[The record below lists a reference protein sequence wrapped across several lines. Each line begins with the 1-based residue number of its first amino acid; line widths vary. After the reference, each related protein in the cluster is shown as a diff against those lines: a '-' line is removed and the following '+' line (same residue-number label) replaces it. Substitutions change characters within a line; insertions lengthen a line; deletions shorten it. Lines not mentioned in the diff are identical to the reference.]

1 MARIVKEEEYAAR
14 RNEILDVVQRLVYT
28 KGYEQMTI
36 QDILDDLHI
45 SKGAFYHYFDSK
57 GSALEALVER
67 MVVVEVIP
75 LLMPIVQDPHLTAL
89 EKLNRYFDTAIR
101 WKTAKKTFMLE
112 LLRVWLAD
120 ENAIVRQKLFTMSL
134 KQVTPLLA
142 EIIRQGIREGVFTTS
157 YPDQVCHVIVYILQ
171 GLSETIIELLVSNE
185 TKRDAARI
193 ESGVTAYTAAL
204 TDALE
209 RVLGTPK
216 SALHLIDPETL
227 KEWFVSPNEAI
238 GIRESGIRESGMR
251 ELGMRDRNP
260 LS

>member
-238 GIRESGIRESGMR
+238 GIRGSGIRGSGNQ
-251 ELGMRDRNP
+251 ELGKRVSIP
-260 LS
+260 HP

>member
-57 GSALEALVER
+57 GSVLEALIER

-89 EKLNRYFDTAIR
+89 EKLNRYFDTAVR

-120 ENAIVRQKLFTMSL
+120 ENAIVRQKLFTMSV
-134 KQVTPLLA
+134 KRVTPLLT
-142 EIIRQGIREGVFTTS
+142 EIIRQGIREGVFKTS
-157 YPDQVCHVIVYILQ
+157 YPDQVCQVIVYILQ
-171 GLSETIIELLVSNE
+171 GLSDTIIELLISSE

-193 ESGVTAYTAAL
+193 ESGVTVYTEAL

-216 SALHLIDPETL
+216 GALHLIDPETL
-227 KEWFVSPNEAI
+227 KEWFVSPNDTISVPGEGLMEGI
-238 GIRESGIRESGMR
+238 GILES
-251 ELGMRDRNP
+251 RNI
-260 LS
+260 

>member
-14 RNEILDVVQRLVYT
+14 RNEILDVAQRLVYT

-57 GSALEALVER
+57 GAVLEALVER

-75 LLMPIVQDPHLTAL
+75 LLMPIMQDPHLTAL
-89 EKLNRYFDTAIR
+89 EKLNRYFDTAVR

-120 ENAIVRQKLFTMSL
+120 ENAIVRQKLFTMSV
-134 KQVTPLLA
+134 KRVTPLLT
-142 EIIRQGIREGVFTTS
+142 EIIRQGIQEGVFTTS
-157 YPDQVCHVIVYILQ
+157 YPDQVCHVINYILQ
-171 GLSETIIELLVSNE
+171 GLGDTIIELLLSSE
-185 TKRDAARI
+185 TNRDAARI
-193 ESGVTAYTAAL
+193 ESGVTAYSAAL

-209 RVLGTPK
+209 RVLGAPRG
-216 SALHLIDPETL
+216 SLNLIDPETM
-227 KEWFVSPNEAI
+227 KEWFVSPNDTMSVSGEGLMEGI
-238 GIRESGIRESGMR
+238 GILES
-251 ELGMRDRNP
+251 RN
-260 LS
+260 S